1 MVVSLDVFLK
11 LSPKEITDHW
21 HQSLEKAEPKS
32 TGQRYFPRELLRCQ
46 TLTDGHRKSIHRK
59 SNTDQKNLNKTHY
72 NLFEAAKIVFFIF
85 AQNFTT
91 MKKYLLVLIALLIAS
106 GSFAQKKEIVK
117 KGWNFGPLP
126 VLGYNSDLGF
136 QYGACLDIFN
146 YGDGSNYPRYN
157 YKFNIEVSRYT
168 KGSGVFRFYSDMPY
182 VVKDTKFFVDVTYNY
197 SKKFE
202 FFGFNG
208 YEAGPFD
215 PVVYEAQ
222 LINPDTTVKSGY
234 HSIKRNQFRFVG
246 SMQRKFFNVPNLNWV
261 AGLAY
266 YNIKTDSL
274 DLENYAGQPTLYSN
288 YVKAGIIKE
297 DEKNGGN
304 IAQLRLGLIYD
315 SRDHNSDPSK
325 GIYAEYTLT
334 GSSDFIDGKGYN
346 YLTQTLLWR
355 QYIPIYKDKLTF
367 AYRLGLQHKIAG
379 NAPWYMI
386 NNINTTFFHKM
397 YTEGLGGVVTM
408 RGINPNG
415 VLGNGFILGN
425 VELRWHFLDFQFIN
439 QNWQLA
445 LAPFFDAGMVIQKF
459 REQEMIKA
467 QADYEASL
475 PEGQEPEL
483 IYYSGEKESLH
494 MSAGAGIKIIMNRN
508 MILGVDMGRALN
520 PVDGQKFKVFV
531 GFNYI
536 F

>member
-1 MVVSLDVFLK
+1 
-11 LSPKEITDHW
+11 
-21 HQSLEKAEPKS
+21 
-32 TGQRYFPRELLRCQ
+32 
-46 TLTDGHRKSIHRK
+46 
-59 SNTDQKNLNKTHY
+59 
-72 NLFEAAKIVFFIF
+72 
-85 AQNFTT
+85 
-91 MKKYLLVLIALLIAS
+91 MKKFLLILIALLLAS
-106 GSFAQKKEIVK
+106 GTFAQKKEIIK

-126 VLGYNSDLGF
+126 VLGFDSDLGF

-146 YGDGSNYPRYN
+146 YGDGTNYPRYN
-157 YKFNIEVSRYT
+157 YKFNVEVSRYT

-182 VVKDTKFFVDVTYNY
+182 VIKDTKLFFDLTYNY

-208 YEAGPFD
+208 YEASTFD
-215 PVVYEAQ
+215 PNLFANEGVEGY
-222 LINPDTTVKSGY
+222 KSGY
-234 HSIKRNQFRFVG
+234 NYIKRNTLRFVG
-246 SMQRKFFNVPNLNWV
+246 SVQRKFFNVPNLNWV
-261 AGLAY
+261 AGLAFY
-266 YNIKTDSL
+266 HVKTDSL
-274 DLENYAGQPTLYSN
+274 NLPGYEGQQTLYTN
-288 YVKAGIIKE
+288 YVNNGIIKE
-297 DEKNGGN
+297 NEKNGGN

-334 GSSDFIDGKGYN
+334 GSSDFIDGNGYN

-367 AYRLGLQHKIAG
+367 AYRLGMQHKIAG
-379 NAPWYMI
+379 DAPWYMI
-386 NNINTTFFHKM
+386 NNINTTFFQKM

-408 RGINPNG
+408 RGVNRNG
-415 VLGNGFILGN
+415 VLGDGFVLGN
-425 VELRWHFLDFQFIN
+425 AELRWHFLDFQFIN

-445 LAPFFDAGMVIQKF
+445 FSPFFDAGMIIQKY
-459 REQEMIKA
+459 RELEMIA
-467 QADYEASL
+467 ADGTGTILNPTAFDC
-475 PEGQEPEL
+475 
-483 IYYSGEKESLH
+483 YSGEKESLH

-520 PVDGQKFKVFV
+520 AIDGTKNKVFV